1 MQNEKC
7 KNLIILIVG
16 EILWVENFFFNG
28 YLCETNL
35 WLVKDNVVYFFNIVF
50 CGMVMV
56 VLVLCM
62 FLDMLC
68 EYYKEELV
76 QYQEGVLDIIQ

>member
-28 YLCETNL
+28 YLCEINL